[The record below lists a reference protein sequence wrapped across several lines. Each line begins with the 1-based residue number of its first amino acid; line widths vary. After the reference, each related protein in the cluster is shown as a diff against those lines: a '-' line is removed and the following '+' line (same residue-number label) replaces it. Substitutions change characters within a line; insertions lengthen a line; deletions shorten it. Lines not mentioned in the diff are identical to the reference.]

1 MRLQIQ
7 NQKDFLKKIFETRK
21 KKFKQ
26 SKRLIDNEKNEI
38 NLGYM
43 SGHFFIIEKFIKHI
57 KGDLI
62 KPPVPLEESIFTQ
75 KMNLVM
81 GKEVEKK
88 LK

>member
-1 MRLQIQ
+1 
-7 NQKDFLKKIFETRK
+7 
-21 KKFKQ
+21 
-26 SKRLIDNEKNEI
+26 
-38 NLGYM
+38 M